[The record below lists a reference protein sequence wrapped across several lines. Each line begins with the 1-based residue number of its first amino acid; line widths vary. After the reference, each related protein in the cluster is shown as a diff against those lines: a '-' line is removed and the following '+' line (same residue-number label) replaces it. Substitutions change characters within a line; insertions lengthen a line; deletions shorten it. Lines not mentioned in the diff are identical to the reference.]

1 METNTKSKPT
11 FIGRKIER
19 VRKLRGMTQEDV
31 ATGLGISKQALSKL
45 EQSETIDE
53 DRLNQIASILGV
65 TLEGLQKFNDESVL
79 NNTNNFYEAVNNSSV
94 NNAYECT
101 TVINNPVEKI
111 IELYESLLKS
121 EREKVEI
128 LLSKNKTQ

>member
-31 ATGLGISKQALSKL
+31 AAGLGISKQALSKL

-65 TLEGLQKFNDESVL
+65 TLDGLQKFNDESVL

-128 LLSKNKTQ
+128 LLSKNKSQ

>member
-1 METNTKSKPT
+1 METSTLTKPA

-19 VRKLRGMTQEDV
+19 VRKLRGMTQEEV
-31 ATGLGISKQALSKL
+31 ASSLGISKQAFSKI
-45 EQSETIDE
+45 EQSETIE
-53 DRLNQIASILGV
+53 EGRLIQISSILGV
-65 TLEGLQKFNDESVL
+65 TLDGLKKFNDENVL

-94 NNAYECT
+94 NNGYECT

-128 LLSKNKTQ
+128 LLSKSKTQ